1 MRHMLSGTVITI
13 AMAIA
18 SQAMAASG
26 QDIYSQNCAV
36 CHNNLDP
43 KISDK
48 AAWAPRL
55 KQGEDALV
63 AAAINGKGAMP
74 ARAGKPDLSDGDIR
88 AAVQYMESKV
98 K

>member
-1 MRHMLSGTVITI
+1 MRHMLSSAVISLVLII
-13 AMAIA
+13 AP
-18 SQAMAASG
+18 QALAADG
-26 QDIYSQNCAV
+26 QGVYSQNCAV

-48 AAWAPRL
+48 AAWAPRI

-63 AAAINGKGAMP
+63 ASVIHGKGAMP
-74 ARAGKPDLSDGDIR
+74 ARAGKPNLSDSDIK
-88 AAVQYMESKV
+88 AAVEYIESKV